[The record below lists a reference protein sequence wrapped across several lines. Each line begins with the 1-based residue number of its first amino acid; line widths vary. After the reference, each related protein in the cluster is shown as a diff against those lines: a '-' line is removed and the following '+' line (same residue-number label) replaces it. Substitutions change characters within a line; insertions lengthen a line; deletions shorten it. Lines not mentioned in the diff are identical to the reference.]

1 MSKPI
6 NINKPGEENNLKARR
21 FRIYIL
27 GGFGVSLG
35 RFSIS
40 FKHKKTNYIVSVH
53 KVCEI
58 QKIECFCLS
67 THPFA
72 PPRRGI
78 LGIQFFL
85 IY

>member
-6 NINKPGEENNLKARR
+6 NINKPGEEINLKARR

-40 FKHKKTNYIVSVH
+40 FKHKKTN
-53 KVCEI
+53 
-58 QKIECFCLS
+58 
-67 THPFA
+67 
-72 PPRRGI
+72 
-78 LGIQFFL
+78 
-85 IY
+85 